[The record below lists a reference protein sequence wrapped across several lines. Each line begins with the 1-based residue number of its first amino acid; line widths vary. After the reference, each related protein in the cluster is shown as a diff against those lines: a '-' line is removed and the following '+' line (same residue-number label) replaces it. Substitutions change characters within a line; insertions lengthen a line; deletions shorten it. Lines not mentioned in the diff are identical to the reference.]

1 MKTLNPT
8 YRIAIACALA
18 VLNCLSVSRVAA
30 ADPPKVA
37 YATGQK
43 APAFV
48 AKTTDGKT
56 VKFPDNFKGKVVL
69 LDFWAMWCGPCR
81 VELPHVTAAYQQYH
95 SQGLEILG
103 ISLDREN
110 ASSKLAAFAK
120 ENNMPWPQVYDGKY
134 WKAALAVQ
142 YGIESIPQ
150 PILVDGDTG
159 IVLAEGHD
167 ARGPRLA
174 KAIQKALAT
183 KKKN

>member
-1 MKTLNPT
+1 MKTSIST
-8 YRIAIACALA
+8 HRIIMVCALA
-18 VLNCLSVSRVAA
+18 VLNGLSISRAAA
-30 ADPPKVA
+30 ADEPKGA

-48 AKTTDGKT
+48 VKTTDGKT
-56 VKFPDNFKGKVVL
+56 VKFPDDFKGKVVL

-81 VELPHVTAAYQQYH
+81 AELPNVTAAYQKHH

-110 ASSKLAAFAK
+110 ASAKLAAFTK

-142 YGIESIPQ
+142 YGVESIPQ

-159 IVLAEGHD
+159 IILAEGNE

-174 KAIQKALAT
+174 KAVQKALAA